1 MQLNQYK
8 AIVEGLLFSAGTEGL
23 TTKQLLSV
31 LDLDIEVL
39 THIINELKFDY
50 ENADRGIII
59 VEFDN
64 RLFLATKPDYANYFK
79 MVYTTP
85 QETKLSQAGL
95 ETLAIIA
102 YNQPVTR
109 TEIEEIRGVKS
120 DRPIQTLLSRALI
133 EEVGRKDS
141 VGRPM
146 MFGTSVDF
154 LTYFGLKSIDELP
167 PLTESVDDKDVTDE
181 VDLFFDQINY
191 KSPD

>member
-64 RLFLATKPDYANYFK
+64 RLFLATKPEYANYFK

-85 QETKLSQAGL
+85 QEAKLSQASL

-102 YNQPVTR
+102 YNQPITR

-141 VGRPM
+141 VGRPV

-154 LTYFGLKSIDELP
+154 LTYFGLKSIEELP
-167 PLTESVDDKDVTDE
+167 PLTESADDLDITDE